1 MNERDYATDQ
11 RIDEIKRLIDKF
23 QSEFM
28 EGTSDPDR
36 FMTMSEIERL
46 WTELRNNTEKIYSD
60 MVMELMA
67 DVDEEKLIAKKNRN
81 SGNTA

>member
-23 QSEFM
+23 QSGFK

-36 FMTMSEIERL
+36 FMTMSETESL
-46 WTELRNNTEKIYSD
+46 WTELRNSTEKIYSD
-60 MVMELMA
+60 IVMELMA